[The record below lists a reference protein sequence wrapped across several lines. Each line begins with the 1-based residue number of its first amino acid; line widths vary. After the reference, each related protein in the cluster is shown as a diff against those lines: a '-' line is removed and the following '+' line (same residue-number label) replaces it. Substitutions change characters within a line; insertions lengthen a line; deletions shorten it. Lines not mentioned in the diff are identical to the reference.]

1 MKDSYNIIF
10 LDINNI
16 ISDEIVEIKDGEE
29 LKPEVKENFEFI
41 TSIIN
46 QFIDNHIL
54 VDVENEEN
62 FIFQLTSF
70 IFQVETGLMK
80 KYKFYL
86 FRQLNESINIDIDAL
101 FIIINLEKEYSK
113 DLVIKLIEDATNN
126 SKIKIYALGYYNS
139 VNDIVI
145 TKDKIESLFTDQEQ
159 KIDFKYNQINITN
172 GNMSYIND
180 IINKYI
186 EKMMLDIYSEEKG
199 KMSDELVHTESLAR
213 HDSNSDSHCVI
224 L

>member
-1 MKDSYNIIF
+1 MKDSYKIIF

-46 QFIDNHIL
+46 QFIENHIL

-62 FIFQLTSF
+62 FVFQLTSF

-80 KYKFYL
+80 KYNFYL

-113 DLVIKLIEDATNN
+113 DLVEKIIEDATNN
-126 SKIKIYALGYYNS
+126 SKVKLYVLGYYKS
-139 VNDIVI
+139 VNDIII
-145 TKDKIESLFTDQEQ
+145 TKDKIANLFTDQEQ

-172 GNMSYIND
+172 ENMGDIND
-180 IINKYI
+180 IIDKYI
-186 EKMMLDIYSEEKG
+186 EKMMLDIFSEEKG
-199 KMSDELVHTESLAR
+199 KNLDEGQTESLAR
-213 HDSNSDSHCVI
+213 QDSNSDSHCII

>member
-1 MKDSYNIIF
+1 MKDSYKIIF

-29 LKPEVKENFEFI
+29 LKPEVKNNFQFM

-54 VDVENEEN
+54 VDIENEEN

-86 FRQLNESINIDIDAL
+86 FRQLSESINIDIDAL

-113 DLVIKLIEDATNN
+113 DLVEKIIEDATNN
-126 SKIKIYALGYYNS
+126 SKVKIYVLGYYKS
-139 VNDIVI
+139 INDIVI
-145 TKDKIESLFTDQEQ
+145 TKDKISNLFTDQE
-159 KIDFKYNQINITN
+159 KIDYKYNEIDLTN
-172 GNMSYIND
+172 GNKDDINEQID
-180 IINKYI
+180 KYI

-199 KMSDELVHTESLAR
+199 KNSEEINQAESLGK
-213 HDSNSDSHCVI
+213 DGNSDSHCNI
-224 L
+224 I

>member
-1 MKDSYNIIF
+1 MKDSYKIIF

-16 ISDEIVEIKDGEE
+16 ISDEIVDIKDGDE
-29 LKPEVKENFEFI
+29 LRPEVKKNFQFM

-54 VDVENEEN
+54 VDIENEEN

-86 FRQLNESINIDIDAL
+86 FRQLSESINIDIDAL

-113 DLVIKLIEDATNN
+113 DLVEKIIEDATNN
-126 SKIKIYALGYYNS
+126 SKVKIYVLGYYKS
-139 VNDIVI
+139 INDIVI
-145 TKDKIESLFTDQEQ
+145 TKDKISNLFTDQE
-159 KIDFKYNQINITN
+159 KIDYKYNEIDLTN
-172 GNMSYIND
+172 GNKDDINEQID
-180 IINKYI
+180 KYI

-199 KMSDELVHTESLAR
+199 KNSEEINQAESLGK
-213 HDSNSDSHCVI
+213 DGNSDSHCNI
-224 L
+224 I